1 MTETMEP
8 ESNEVDPRMRGAV
21 IAASEVDA
29 WFVREILP
37 LEAALMQFLQH
48 NWRNKSDI
56 ADLRQD
62 IYIQVYES
70 ALKGLP
76 ESPRAFLFTV
86 ARHLLWAHAGRS
98 FNGVGPS
105 LSWNASATVLG
116 NKDQG
121 ELTFDWGINGALLF
135 GRQKART
142 DHKTQAYHM
151 PFTPYPI
158 YIGYYYTRIYE
169 HPHHDTRSRKV
180 TIPNLGGFAGLSVKY
195 PNVKFSLGY
204 RADFF
209 FGAVDAGI
217 DARHTKD
224 LGFHG
229 PFATISIG
237 LGG

>member
-1 MTETMEP
+1 M
-8 ESNEVDPRMRGAV
+8 
-21 IAASEVDA
+21 
-29 WFVREILP
+29 
-37 LEAALMQFLQH
+37 
-48 NWRNKSDI
+48 
-56 ADLRQD
+56 
-62 IYIQVYES
+62 
-70 ALKGLP
+70 
-76 ESPRAFLFTV
+76 
-86 ARHLLWAHAGRS
+86 WAHAERS
-98 FNGVGPS
+98 FRGIGPS

-121 ELTFDWGINGALLF
+121 ELTFDWGVTGALLF
-135 GRQKART
+135 GRQKAKT
-142 DHKTQAYHM
+142 NHTTQAYHM

-158 YIGYYYTRIYE
+158 YAGYYYTRIYE
-169 HPHHDTRSRKV
+169 HLHHDTRSRKV
-180 TIPNLGGFAGLSVKY
+180 TVPNLGGFAGLSVKY

-229 PFATISIG
+229 PFATLSVG